1 MQNYARIGIF
11 GIVALVALR
20 MGVGYHFYMEGVNK
34 AKSGD
39 FSSEGFLVAAKGPL
53 ADRFQSLIWDY
64 DGQFRLNQ
72 EKVNE
77 HLELAARK
85 AAGHFGFTDKQKAE
99 LSKVIVR
106 YIGKDSRGRWTGKLN
121 EVYAEGAADIEKYF
135 KNADRV
141 ASMER
146 SEMFEEVASLR
157 GQRERVEQ
165 ELRASVQDTLAAI
178 DAIWKQYEQD
188 LNALADDEQLRAA
201 GYFRIDR
208 PGEGWLSTG
217 VVDRFI
223 PVFDMAIGVLLML
236 GFLTPLASGAAGLFL
251 VSVVLSQW
259 PGYPGTQ
266 PTYFQA
272 VEALACFVLMGTDA
286 GRFAGL
292 DFIPWAWWQNRR
304 AARLAS
310 ATA

>member
-20 MGVGYHFYMEGVNK
+20 LGVGYHFYMEGVSK
-34 AKSGD
+34 VKGGD

-53 ADRFQSLIWDY
+53 AERYQALIWDY

-85 AAGHFGFTDKQKAE
+85 AAGHFGFNDKQKAE
-99 LSKVIVR
+99 LRKIIVR
-106 YIGKDSRGRWTGKLN
+106 YIGKDSGGRWTGKLN
-121 EVYAEGAADIEKYF
+121 EVYAEGAEDINKYF
-135 KNADRV
+135 KNADRIE
-141 ASMER
+141 SMEE
-146 SEMFEEVASLR
+146 SEMFDEVASLR
-157 GQRERVEQ
+157 GQRERIEQ
-165 ELRASVQDTLAAI
+165 ELRSSVQDTLAAI
-178 DAIWKQYEQD
+178 DAIWKQYEQE
-188 LNALADDEQLRAA
+188 LNALAEPEQMQSA
-201 GYFRIDR
+201 GYFHIER
-208 PGEGWLSTG
+208 PGEGWISTQM
-217 VVDRFI
+217 VDQFI
-223 PVFDMAIGVLLML
+223 PVFDMAVGVLLML
-236 GFLTPLASGAAGLFL
+236 GFLTPLASAAAGLFL

-259 PGYPGTQ
+259 PGYPGAQ

-272 VEALACFVLMGTDA
+272 VEALACFVLMATNA

-304 AARLAS
+304 RARF
-310 ATA
+310 ATATA